1 MYTVYTM
8 KNGFF
13 RGAIISTKS
22 RWHQSVGALNLDYL
36 PMARRIPLR
45 LFPPVHFNSRY
56 LRRKSVVHRPT
67 PVKVASP
74 STGLPGPLHAWLWG
88 DESTAK
94 WRSIKDISM
103 DFFETELFADL
114 MGRSQPESWRCSEEL
129 EVRNW
134 IIEDPWISLLWFYSI
149 NAKQSLKGY
158 PSHGKTSCPIS

>member
-13 RGAIISTKS
+13 RDAVISKKS

-103 DFFETELFADL
+103 DFCETELFADYSDGKIPARKL
-114 MGRSQPESWRCSEEL
+114 KMFRRVGSEKLNHWRSMDSSSMIL
-129 EVRNW
+129 
-134 IIEDPWISLLWFYSI
+134 
-149 NAKQSLKGY
+149 
-158 PSHGKTSCPIS
+158 